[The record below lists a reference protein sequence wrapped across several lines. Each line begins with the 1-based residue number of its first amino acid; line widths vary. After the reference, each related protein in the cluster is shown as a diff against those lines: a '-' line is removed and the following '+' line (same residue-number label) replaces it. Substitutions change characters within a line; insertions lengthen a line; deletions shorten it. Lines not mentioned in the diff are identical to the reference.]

1 MSNKARL
8 NRMIKKYYDKKN
20 EYYATPKQDEQEM
33 QKILNEEK
41 INRFNQLI
49 ANVNEFPLNQIYNF
63 QKEYKINITNYNS
76 SKRINKIQKDG
87 ILITSDLIPDDT
99 KLLLI
104 VENNIWCDEELFSSP
119 NRYTFSLALVMGEE
133 DDLFVIKNNDVSPVF
148 IAGLPFIVQEL
159 PYIIQNGEL
168 KDLSIL
174 KAFNIGNDIFKTEV
188 LENDICKA
196 IENEI
201 IKANDF
207 LDKEHNEIV
216 DKYNALKEEIESFGL
231 SDKLENLKNSSE
243 EKKEDVMPYPF

>member
-20 EYYATPKQDEQEM
+20 EYYTTFNLDEQEM
-33 QKILNEEK
+33 QKILDEEK

-49 ANVNEFPLNQIYNF
+49 SNVNEFPLNQIYNF
-63 QKEYKINITNYNS
+63 QKKYKINITNYNS

-104 VENNIWCDEELFSSP
+104 VEKNIWGDEELFSSP

-133 DDLFVIKNNDVSPVF
+133 DDLFVINNDVLPVF
-148 IAGLPFIVQEL
+148 ASEL
-159 PYIIQNGEL
+159 SYIIQNGKL
-168 KDLSIL
+168 QDLSIL
-174 KAFNIGNDIFKTEV
+174 EDFNIGSDIFKTEI
-188 LENDICKA
+188 LENDICNA

-201 IKANDF
+201 IKANNF
-207 LDKEHNEIV
+207 LDKEH
-216 DKYNALKEEIESFGL
+216 DKIINRYNTLKEEIESFGL
-231 SDKLENLKNSSE
+231 SDKLENLKKSSE
-243 EKKEDVMPYPF
+243 EKKEDVIPYPF

>member
-8 NRMIKKYYDKKN
+8 NRMIRKYYDKKN

-41 INRFNQLI
+41 IKRFNQLI
-49 ANVNEFPLNQIYNF
+49 ANINEFPLNQIYNF
-63 QKEYKINITNYNS
+63 QKEYKIDVTIHNS
-76 SKRINKIQKDG
+76 SKRNKGIQKDG
-87 ILITSDLIPDDT
+87 ILITSELIPDDT

-104 VENNIWCDEELFSSP
+104 VEKNIWGDEKLFSSP

-133 DDLFVIKNNDVSPVF
+133 DDLFVIKNNDILSLVTS
-148 IAGLPFIVQEL
+148 EL

-168 KDLSIL
+168 QNLSIL
-174 KAFNIGNDIFKTEV
+174 EDFNIGSDIFKTEE

-207 LDKEHNEIV
+207 LDKEHNEIM
-216 DKYNALKEEIESFGL
+216 DKYNALKEEIENLGL

-243 EKKEDVMPYPF
+243 EKKEDVIPYPF